1 MESGNVVEFIDSQ
14 KIICAV
20 VLEIKKMRL
29 RLLTENNRETKLSA
43 NRLAHKCNHHLD
55 LSMGRDRLVES
66 LKKIAQRRK
75 NLVKEVNIEELWEVL
90 NTEQEWIDL
99 ATMTEFCFPEDPN
112 GDHESAVLR
121 AFFHNRLYFKFS
133 TDRFFPN
140 SVAKVNQLLSH
151 EAEIDR
157 KNQIISK
164 GAQAL
169 KTSLVDKASPPPED
183 LKEIIDILSSYYLFE
198 KDSPHHVLG
207 KAILDKA
214 GADSKEI
221 ILKMMLQLGVWEEN
235 QNFDLL
241 RFDVPTQFSEEVER
255 TATICQTDSM
265 EKELA
270 NRKDLT
276 HLSLITIDG
285 QHTLDFDDA
294 LSIED
299 HGNHYVIGVHIADVG
314 HYVTKGDPI
323 DQEALNR
330 GSSIY
335 MPDQKISMVPACLS
349 DDLCS
354 LRKNHLRP
362 AISTMIKITSKAE
375 ILNYEIFASIINVK
389 HQLTYF
395 DVNAIADHDPAIS
408 AFTMI
413 AKNFR
418 KKRISQ
424 GALQISLPEIT
435 IWLNENNEPM
445 LNRVNR
451 ESPGRLLVSEMMIL
465 ANWLTAR
472 FLNDQKIPTIFRS
485 QPAPRER
492 LLKEDDEG
500 TLFQNWMQR
509 KHLSRFV
516 LDSKPESHSGL
527 GLDAYLTATS
537 PIRKYFDL
545 VTQRQ
550 IRSTLDLESPYSKNE
565 IDHIIQF
572 LQHPM
577 ANVGRIQFRR
587 NRFWLLKYL
596 EGKIGQK
603 EEAIV
608 LGRRRNAYQILIK
621 EYLIECSLPFQSGY
635 NLKPEDLIQ
644 ITIQHVDAQ
653 KDFLVIFM
661 A

>member
-20 VLEIKKMRL
+20 VLDIKKMRL
-29 RLLTENNRETKLSA
+29 RLLTEYNRETKLSA

-55 LSMGRDRLVES
+55 LTMGRDRLVES
-66 LKKIAQRRK
+66 LKKIVQRRK
-75 NLVKEVNIEELWEVL
+75 ELIKKVNIEELWEVL

-99 ATMTEFCFPEDPN
+99 ATMTEFCFPQAPN
-112 GDHESAVLR
+112 GDHESAVMR
-121 AFFHNRLYFKFS
+121 AFFHNRLYFKFNA
-133 TDRFFPN
+133 DRFFPN
-140 SVAKVNQLLSH
+140 SIDKVNQLLSQ

-157 KNQIISK
+157 KNQIITK

-169 KTSLVDKASPPPED
+169 NASAAGKISRQPED
-183 LKEIIDILSSYYLFE
+183 LKEISDILKSYYLFE
-198 KDSPHHVLG
+198 KESPHYELG
-207 KAILDKA
+207 KAIIDKS
-214 GADSKEI
+214 GADSKDVI
-221 ILKMMLQLGVWEEN
+221 PKMMVQLGVWEEN
-235 QNFDLL
+235 QNLDLL
-241 RFDVPTQFSEEVER
+241 RFDVPTDFSEKVNQAA
-255 TATICQTDSM
+255 TACAAGSFD
-265 EKELA
+265 KEIA

-285 QHTLDFDDA
+285 QSTLDFDDA
-294 LSIED
+294 LSIENHD
-299 HGNHYVIGVHIADVG
+299 DHYVIGIHIADVG
-314 HYVTKGDPI
+314 HYIAKGDAI
-323 DQEALNR
+323 DQEAVNR

-335 MPDQKISMVPACLS
+335 MPDRKISMVPACLS

-354 LRKNHLRP
+354 LRKDQLRP
-362 AISTMIKITSKAE
+362 AISTMIRITSKAKV
-375 ILNYEIFASIINVK
+375 LSYEIFASVIKVK

-395 DVNAIADHDPAIS
+395 DVNAVADHDPAIR
-408 AFTMI
+408 AFTQI

-418 KKRISQ
+418 EKRISQ
-424 GALQISLPEIT
+424 GALQISLPELN

-472 FLNDQKIPTIFRS
+472 FLAEHQIPAIFRS
-485 QPAPRER
+485 QPDPRER
-492 LLKEDDEG
+492 LLSEDEG

-516 LDSKPESHSGL
+516 LDSKPDSHSGL
-527 GLDAYLTATS
+527 GLEAYVTATS

-550 IRSTLDLESPYSKNE
+550 IRSTLDLESPYSKKE
-565 IDHIIQF
+565 IDRIIQL
-572 LQHPM
+572 LQQPM
-577 ANVGRIQFRR
+577 SHVGRIQYRR
-587 NRFWLLKYL
+587 NRYWLLKYL

-608 LGRRRNAYQILIK
+608 LGRRRNAHQVLLK
-621 EYLIECSLPFQSGY
+621 EYLIECSLPLQNGY
-635 NLKPEDLIQ
+635 NLKPEDLIRV
-644 ITIQHVDAQ
+644 TIQHVNAH
-653 KDFLVIFM
+653 KDILVIYIG
-661 A
+661 